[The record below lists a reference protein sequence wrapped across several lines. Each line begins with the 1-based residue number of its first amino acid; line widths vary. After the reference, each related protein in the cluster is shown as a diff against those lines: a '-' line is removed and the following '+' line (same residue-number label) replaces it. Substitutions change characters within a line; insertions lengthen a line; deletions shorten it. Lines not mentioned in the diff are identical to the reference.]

1 MPTDQMF
8 FSTVAANTL
17 SELLTALGYE
27 FTLDINCDEEGNEL
41 AFMISSP
48 DARYLIG
55 TDGDRLDDLQY
66 LVNRIVQEKWDKG
79 RKPGDGDAPR
89 IRVDC
94 DRYRERAEALLLRR
108 ARSRAERVQKTG
120 KPLLMEPL
128 NAYQRRLVHNA
139 LAEMEGI
146 ATESEQ
152 TESRFKRI
160 TISRRA

>member
-1 MPTDQMF
+1 MPTDPMVF
-8 FSTVAANTL
+8 TTLATNTL
-17 SELLTALGYE
+17 SQLLTTLGYE
-27 FTLDINCDEEGNEL
+27 FSLECSNNEQQTEL

-66 LVNRIVQEKWDKG
+66 LVNRIAQEAWDN
-79 RKPGDGDAPR
+79 RKEAGEAPR

-139 LAEMEGI
+139 LAEMDGI

-160 TISRRA
+160 TISRLS

>member
-1 MPTDQMF
+1 MAHTERLK
-8 FSTVAANTL
+8 TL
-17 SELLTALGYE
+17 ASQTLEALLRPLGYDFSYTAAE
-27 FTLDINCDEEGNEL
+27 TEEGL
-41 AFMISSP
+41 TLMIESE
-48 DARYLIG
+48 DARFLIG
-55 TDGDRLDDLQY
+55 NDGDRLDDLQY
-66 LVNRIVQEKWDKG
+66 LVNRMVQAEWEE
-79 RKPGDGDAPR
+79 APR

-94 DRYRERAEALLLRR
+94 DHYRERAEALLLRR

-139 LAEMEGI
+139 LAQMEGI

-160 TISRRA
+160 TISRIS